1 LDAFYFIFVVLAL
14 GIFVVGAVS
23 VYYFVHKKQMARKKT
38 TKLIQAFIME
48 KAEQRGAMNKEL
60 AKLYRLLENRSIDKE
75 TYKRLK
81 NVLIVMDDKK
91 GMQAEDLLDYVTNKE

>member
-1 LDAFYFIFVVLAL
+1 LDAFYFNFVVLAL

-48 KAEQRGAMNKEL
+48 KAKKRGDMNKEL
-60 AKLYRLLENRSIDKE
+60 GKLDTLLENRSIDKE
-75 TYKRLK
+75 TYRRLK
-81 NVLIVMDDKK
+81 NILIVMDDKK
-91 GMQAEDLLDYVTNKE
+91 GMRAEDLLDYVTDKK